1 MRLPMRAENRERRG
15 GSNLIGGSCFRWWS
29 LGVFAMVFS
38 FSLKL
43 KLQVQDMDLVTANG
57 WRRYVLKWQ
66 FLQHGKLVDKE
77 NRPKEGLVTTGVTS
91 GASTQDKKRCYEAGN
106 LWMDWSITSCHCAQL
121 QQKNRGSS

>member
-1 MRLPMRAENRERRG
+1 MKKMRAENRERRG

-43 KLQVQDMDLVTANG
+43 KLQVQEMDLVTANG

-66 FLQHGKLVDKE
+66 FLWM
-77 NRPKEGLVTTGVTS
+77 
-91 GASTQDKKRCYEAGN
+91 YE
-106 LWMDWSITSCHCAQL
+106 MEMVE
-121 QQKNRGSS
+121 QQRSLEM